1 MEVVCGYE
9 RITQMNRFLDKGVQS
24 VLNKKINKDS
34 LVCVT
39 DFIIGNDYC
48 EVASPFLVNGLQA
61 HVKRRGVLR
70 QDPQYMLCKI
80 ISQIMLIEKK
90 SIHKNFTE
98 KYKELAYFM
107 RLVMLYPLNKIEHI
121 KLVVKKCDEFKKT
134 LLTVL
139 KEVSP
144 YGPHSYVSSFLYH
157 DTPELYEKRIT
168 ETEKIV
174 ELLASCK
181 EMYIN
186 ML

>member
-9 RITQMNRFLDKGVQS
+9 RITQMNRFLDKSVQRA
-24 VLNKKINKDS
+24 LNEKINKDS

-39 DFIIGNDYC
+39 DFIIGNDYR
-48 EVASPFLVNGLQA
+48 EVASPFLANGLQA
-61 HVKRRGVLR
+61 QVKRRCVLR

-80 ISQIMLIEKK
+80 ISQIVLIEKK

-134 LLTVL
+134 LLSVL

-157 DTPELYEKRIT
+157 DTPELYKKRIT
-168 ETEKIV
+168 ETKKIINLV
-174 ELLASCK
+174 ASCK
-181 EMYIN
+181 VMYAN